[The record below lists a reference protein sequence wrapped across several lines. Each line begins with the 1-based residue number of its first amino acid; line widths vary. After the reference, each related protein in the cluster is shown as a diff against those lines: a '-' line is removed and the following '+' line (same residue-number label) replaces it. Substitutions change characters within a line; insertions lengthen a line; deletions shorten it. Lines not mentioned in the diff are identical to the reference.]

1 MDSSLTDV
9 GSSLTSPWC
18 IRDWSVMIMD
28 WSGPYADIITDIITD
43 QSLMHQG
50 LVSDDPTPV
59 SDESMKIS
67 DESRTGQGWV
77 HDDQWRVQDWY
88 WGESMVIKTI
98 DWQLN
103 HYKGP
108 RPAKDHHW
116 PVPDESQTVRLLYIW
131 LQRYHYFYLSMET
144 KYDNKCIILAKNTK
158 LIKQIYTCGLY
169 KDIHDIFVFL

>member
-1 MDSSLTDV
+1 MNQWTKSLWCIFYSSQWWVHDDQWWVQDWSGLSPW
-9 GSSLTSPWC
+9 SSLTSLWC

-88 WGESMVIKTI
+88 WDESMVIETMT
-98 DWQLN
+98 
-103 HYKGP
+103 
-108 RPAKDHHW
+108 AKYLYGSQINPW
-116 PVPDESQTVRLLYIW
+116 SSWINPESSQTLPDLH
-131 LQRYHYFYLSMET
+131 Q
-144 KYDNKCIILAKNTK
+144 IILDLT
-158 LIKQIYTCGLY
+158 LTGMS
-169 KDIHDIFVFL
+169 